1 MTETAYFS
9 LEIIKPTGIKEI
21 EEKKE
26 NIERNNVGFH
36 STLYNA
42 MFIIVRSRS
51 LRNSHLACVS
61 RASVVRAL
69 RLVRSDNS
77 PLMSLESLE
86 GSPPS
91 YR

>member
-21 EEKKE
+21 EEKQK
-26 NIERNNVGFH
+26 NIERKNVGLDN
-36 STLYNA
+36 TLFNA
-42 MFIIVRSRS
+42 MFIVVRSRS
-51 LRNSHLACVS
+51 LRDSHLACVS

-77 PLMSLESLE
+77 PLMSLDSLE
-86 GSPPS
+86 GSPRS